1 VNLHDLL
8 GKLEN
13 SQYNM
18 ASFLSYLHR
27 VVAGEHLSA
36 EDAQAAMNALLSG
49 DATAAQIAGFAIAI
63 KMKGETAA
71 ELTGFARALREH
83 MIVVDAGDDLKS
95 ELVDTCGTG
104 GDHSGTF
111 NISTVAAFVM
121 AGAGARVAKHG
132 GRSASSQTGSADVLE
147 ALGVRISMTPKEA
160 ASAIREIGIGF
171 LFAPNLHPAMMHAAP
186 VRRELKLRTVF
197 NLIGPLANPARA
209 RTQLIGAPSPEA
221 ANLMAEA
228 LAALGTDHSFIV
240 HGHDGLDEI
249 TTTGPTDVYEVWT
262 GRVEKHLWMP
272 SDFGVKR
279 AFGEAL
285 LGGDAARNAEI
296 VRDILNGA
304 AGPMRDIVLVNAAAG
319 LVASGLARDLRNG
332 MELAE
337 KSMISGGAAKK
348 LYELQE
354 KYPFP

>member
-1 VNLHDLL
+1 
-8 GKLEN
+8 
-13 SQYNM
+13 M

-27 VVAGEHLSA
+27 AAAGELLSA
-36 EDAQAAMNALLSG
+36 EDAQLAMNALLSG

-63 KMKGETAA
+63 KMRGETAA

-83 MIVVDAGDDLKS
+83 MIVVDAGDGLI
-95 ELVDTCGTG
+95 DTCGTG
-104 GDHSGTF
+104 GDLSGTF

-147 ALGVRISMTPKEA
+147 ALGVRIAMTPEEA

-171 LFAPNLHPAMMHAAP
+171 LFAPNLHPAMKHAAP

-197 NLIGPLANPARA
+197 NLIGPLANPAGA
-209 RTQLIGAPSPEA
+209 RTQIIGAPSPESA
-221 ANLMAEA
+221 QLMAEA
-228 LAALGTDHSFIV
+228 LAALGTGHSFIV

-249 TTTGPTDVYEVWT
+249 STTGPTDVYEVWT
-262 GRVEKHLWMP
+262 GRVQKHLWMP

-279 AFGEAL
+279 AFGESL

-296 VRDILNGA
+296 AREILMGVP
-304 AGPMRDIVLVNAAAG
+304 GPARDIVLVNAAAG
-319 LVASGLARDLRNG
+319 MLAAGLTVDLRAG
-332 MELAE
+332 VKLAE
-337 KSMISGGAAKK
+337 KSIDSGAAAGK
-348 LYELQE
+348 LEELQK
-354 KYPFP
+354 KYPV

>member
-1 VNLHDLL
+1 
-8 GKLEN
+8 
-13 SQYNM
+13 M

-27 VVAGEHLSA
+27 VASGERLSA
-36 EDAQAAMNALLSG
+36 EDAQAAMNALLEG
-49 DATAAQIAGFAIAI
+49 EATAAQIAGFAVAI

-71 ELTGFARALREH
+71 ELMGFARALREH
-83 MIVVDAGDDLKS
+83 MIVVDAGADLNNN
-95 ELVDTCGTG
+95 LVDTCGTG

-132 GRSASSQTGSADVLE
+132 GRSASSVTGSADVLE
-147 ALGVRISMTPKEA
+147 ALGVRISMTPEEA

-171 LFAPNLHPAMMHAAP
+171 LFAPNLHPAMRHAAP

-221 ANLMAEA
+221 AKLMAEA

-240 HGHDGLDEI
+240 HGHDGLDEV

-279 AFGEAL
+279 AFGEEF
-285 LGGDAARNAEI
+285 LGGDAATNAAI
-296 VRDILNGA
+296 AQDILNGEKGA
-304 AGPMRDIVLVNAAAG
+304 KRDIVIVNAAAG
-319 LVASGLARDLRNG
+319 LVASGLAKDLRSG
-332 MELAE
+332 VELAE
-337 KSMISGGAAKK
+337 KSIDSGAAAGK
-348 LYELQE
+348 LDELQ
-354 KYPFP
+354 KKFPIA

>member
-1 VNLHDLL
+1 
-8 GKLEN
+8 
-13 SQYNM
+13 M

-27 VVAGEHLSA
+27 ATAGEHLSA
-36 EDAQAAMNALLSG
+36 EDARLAMNSLLSG
-49 DATAAQIAGFAIAI
+49 DATAAQIAAFAVAI
-63 KMKGETAA
+63 KMRGETAA
-71 ELTGFARALREH
+71 ELIGFARALREH
-83 MIVVDAGDDLKS
+83 MIVVDAGEGLI
-95 ELVDTCGTG
+95 DTCGTG
-104 GDHSGTF
+104 GDLSGTF

-147 ALGVRISMTPKEA
+147 ALGVRIAMTPEEA

-171 LFAPNLHPAMMHAAP
+171 LFAPNLHPAMKHAAP

-197 NLIGPLANPARA
+197 NLIGPLANPAGA

-221 ANLMAEA
+221 AQLMAEA
-228 LAALGTDHSFIV
+228 LAGLGTDHSFIV

-279 AFGEAL
+279 AFGESL
-285 LGGDAARNAEI
+285 LGGDAARNAQIARE
-296 VRDILNGA
+296 ILNGIP
-304 AGPMRDIVLVNAAAG
+304 GPMRDIVAVNAAAG
-319 LVASGLARDLRNG
+319 MLAAGLAADLRAG
-332 MELAE
+332 VKLAE
-337 KSMISGGAAKK
+337 KSINSGAAAGK
-348 LYELQE
+348 LEELQK
-354 KYPFP
+354 KYPV